1 MAFRRISIRLIFGV
15 IPFFLFSGCGDLE
28 PEMQDTRSV
37 VLKMNFNQ
45 RSSSRSS
52 QISQAE
58 VSSHKTHL
66 ILALPHWNWISIEGC
81 CAIRP
86 YKEFYVM
93 SDAHNLMNP
102 SDNKVSL
109 EIPLNTQMKIFAF
122 LFSEEYTIDQLLSGL
137 REVGYYGA
145 SQPFSIGTNTNNL
158 SLGITLFQVEEI
170 DVGEDDFGGGGDQ
183 GGTDNTAPVIET
195 VTAVTSPTS
204 NSTPNYTFAS
214 TEAGTITYGGS
225 CSSGITSAVSGNN
238 TITFIALSNGTY
250 SDCTITVTDY
260 DGNVSNILTIPSFTV
275 ATTTLDTTAPTVS
288 VTPATITSSG
298 FAVVQSTETG
308 TAYLVNT
315 DVTVSNL
322 TSISG
327 AADNMSNSV
336 AISNANTNTNLSAAG
351 LVEGTYKAYA
361 VDANS
366 NLSNAS
372 LNNVTIAGQLVDI
385 DGNVYRTVVIGTQ
398 YWMAENLKVK
408 KYRNGDNI
416 THIDNDSNWASNTD
430 GAYGYY
436 DNNTVNRDT
445 YGMLYNWY
453 AVDNSSGL
461 CPQGWHVP
469 TSTEFNDLT
478 TELGSNPALKLK
490 ETGTVHWSSESTG
503 TSNSSG
509 FTALPAGLRQYNN
522 GTYMNLRDYTYFWT
536 SSSTTYATFK
546 SLSHNSSGSFG
557 SGSTL
562 KTYGF
567 SIRCLKDN

>member
-1 MAFRRISIRLIFGV
+1 M

-45 RSSSRSS
+45 RSSSRNS

-58 VSSHKTHL
+58 VSNHKTHL
-66 ILALPHWNWISIEGC
+66 ILALPSWENLSSN
-81 CAIRP
+81 
-86 YKEFYVM
+86 YKNYYSSFAQE
-93 SDAHNLMNP
+93 LMNP
-102 SDNKVSL
+102 TDNKVSL

-122 LFSEEYTIDQLLSGL
+122 LFSEDYTMPQLFSGV

-145 SQPFSIGTNTNNL
+145 SQPFSIGANTNNL
-158 SLGITLFQVEEI
+158 RLNITLQST
-170 DVGEDDFGGGGDQ
+170 
-183 GGTDNTAPVIET
+183 GTSTGQNDTNSTAPVIET

-238 TITFIALSNGTY
+238 TITFIALSDRTY

-260 DGNVSNILTIPSFTV
+260 EGNVSNILEIPAFTV
-275 ATTTLDTTAPTVS
+275 ATTTPDTTAPTVS
-288 VTPATITSSG
+288 LIPATITSSG

-308 TAYLVNT
+308 KAYLVNT

-351 LVEGTYKAYA
+351 LVDGTYKAYA
-361 VDANS
+361 VDAEN
-366 NLSNAS
+366 NLSDAS
-372 LNNVTIAGQLVDI
+372 LDNVTIGGLVDI

-398 YWMAENLKVK
+398 HWMAVNLKVT
-408 KYRNGDNI
+408 KYRNGVDIYHITNNDNW
-416 THIDNDSNWASNTD
+416 TSNTN

-436 DNNTVNRDT
+436 DNNTANRDT
-445 YGMLYNWY
+445 YGMLYNWH
-453 AVDNSSGL
+453 AVDNSSSRYI

-469 TSTEFNDLT
+469 NADEYDVLSTYLGGNSVAAGKIKEPGTEHWQNPNTGADNATSSGFNA
-478 TELGSNPALKLK
+478 LGAGYRLNNGNYGYLKQTFVFWTVSSASNSNAHYRA
-490 ETGTVHWSSESTG
+490 G
-503 TSNSSG
+503 SNSSG
-509 FTALPAGLRQYNN
+509 SLTA
-522 GTYMNLRDYTYFWT
+522 
-536 SSSTTYATFK
+536 SSFNKAA
-546 SLSHNSSGSFG
+546 
-557 SGSTL
+557 
-562 KTYGF
+562 GF
-567 SIRCLKDN
+567 SVRCLED